1 MYRFEQQVHQMKHL
15 RYKTRRDRWVRAVQP
30 WRRGGSTSLFA
41 PPVTTPASS
50 VQRLM
55 LSPSVIMVLHNEAA
69 VVALE
74 AGVAADHTL
83 ARRVSPRRT
92 TKTSSSPG
100 QKVYKSKQKR
110 AVPSR
115 EMIKAW
121 VKHVPSQRVKTREH
135 RSRIDFP
142 ANFRVFHPR
151 LVILELI
158 SPARASIDFFWR

>member
-50 VQRLM
+50 VQRLY
-55 LSPSVIMVLHNEAA
+55 SSVRSSLLHNEAA

-74 AGVAADHTL
+74 AGVAADHTP

-121 VKHVPSQRVKTREH
+121 VKHVPSQRVENAGASISH
-135 RSRIDFP
+135 RFP
-142 ANFRVFHPR
+142 GEFQSF
-151 LVILELI
+151 
-158 SPARASIDFFWR
+158 SPATRHS

>member
-121 VKHVPSQRVKTREH
+121 VKHVPSQRVENAGASISH
-135 RSRIDFP
+135 RFP
-142 ANFRVFHPR
+142 GEFQSF
-151 LVILELI
+151 
-158 SPARASIDFFWR
+158 SPATRHS